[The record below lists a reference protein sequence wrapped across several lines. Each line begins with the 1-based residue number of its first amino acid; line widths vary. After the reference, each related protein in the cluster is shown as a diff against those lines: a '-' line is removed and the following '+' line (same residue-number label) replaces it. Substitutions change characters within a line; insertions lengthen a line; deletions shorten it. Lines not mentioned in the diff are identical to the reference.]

1 MTEFLVSRM
10 DYIYFCYGLS
20 FMLMA
25 VSCYAMGDK
34 DRGRLGWG
42 MLGLFGIAHGMNEWL
57 DLIAYSFGDD
67 SAFSQVR
74 LGVLIISF
82 LFLMEFGRA
91 GTLKLAGRGPGRW
104 LLLAL
109 AGAAALGASHGM
121 AGINAAARYMLGF
134 GGGVWASA
142 FLFMAASREKGQ
154 GGIWL
159 ASAAV
164 AIGLYAFA
172 TGLVVPQVQFFP
184 ASLVNN
190 NTFLLYTGVPI
201 QAVRCV
207 LAVVCALS
215 VTAYSRKRR
224 TMASY
229 ADRFVPRPAYII
241 RPMLI
246 VFALVAAGF
255 FLADVVGNADIKE
268 YVQNN
273 VKWVRTIAG
282 TLEPDLTEMLDEA
295 GPVEASAGFRHI
307 RNHLLEVRRD
317 NPDCIS
323 AYIRTMKDGGLAHVA
338 DGEEEGS
345 QSHHGYGYPLEGLG
359 KGETELYVG
368 SVTAR
373 YDSSDPGYPTVR
385 VMAPMSRYPKGGMVA
400 QLDMVF
406 NASSARRAAI
416 NDRFYAITI
425 TGTLCMLTIVGFI
438 AWVRTKES
446 VAQLAELRVASLAM
460 ENEKKLRNITSA
472 LGEGVIVTDKAC
484 LTVFMNPE
492 AERLLGYT
500 EAELAGKDA
509 HDAVHFQH
517 MDGTPTER
525 DKCPTMIS
533 IASGTRQATDDD
545 AFTRKDGS
553 IFPASLISAPIMVHG
568 VVTGA
573 VIAFRDISL
582 EKNAR
587 ESLARSESS
596 YRALSENL
604 PGIVYRLMLGAKNEM
619 IFFNDMSRQMTGYAP
634 DELEPG
640 GFCSIETLMVE
651 KDRGRVLNEVNLAIM
666 EDRTFQ
672 VEYRIRHRD
681 GGIRHFLER
690 GRPVR
695 GEDGTPICIDG
706 VILDISELKQAEE
719 ELIKYKFMVE
729 ESGEEMYLVDRE
741 GRFRYANRTAC
752 EHLGYT
758 CEELAGLGME
768 DVDPAFSGDKFR
780 AHFEEL
786 KTRDLP
792 VFETRHITRDGRT
805 VTKEVKAVHLKIGG
819 EEFIG
824 AIARDISERKELE
837 RQRADFFSM
846 VTHDIKSP
854 LTVIQAYAEI
864 MQTDMKG
871 ELTGEMTDIVAS
883 IRSSSRKLLGMVE
896 DFLAVSRLESGTG
909 TTKMSVMNT
918 AEVAYEAFMGTQPL
932 AEKKGI
938 EFTADI
944 SGAPE
949 PVMAD
954 RVLVSRAVGNLLQNA
969 INYTQAGGKV
979 RLAVYSVT
987 MDGVEYAAISVS
999 DTGPGIPPEEREKVF
1014 NKYYRS
1020 PGVAG
1025 TKGSGLGL
1033 AIVKAV
1039 ADAHGGRVV
1048 LDTKLG
1054 EGSTFTLLVPRKPA

>member
-1 MTEFLVSRM
+1 MTDFLVSRM

-34 DRGRLGWG
+34 DRARLGWG
-42 MLGLFGIAHGMNEWL
+42 ALGLFGIAHGMNEWL

-67 SAFSQVR
+67 VTFSQVR
-74 LGVLIISF
+74 LGVLIISY

-91 GTLKLAGRGPGRW
+91 GIRRLAGYGPRRR
-104 LLLAL
+104 LLLL
-109 AGAAALGASHGM
+109 FAAAATLGAFHGM
-121 AGINAAARYMLGF
+121 AGLNAASRYMLGF

-142 FLFMAASREKGQ
+142 FLFMAARRERGQ
-154 GGIWL
+154 GGVWL
-159 ASAAV
+159 ASAAS

-172 TGLVVPQVQFFP
+172 TGLVVPPAGFLP
-184 ASLVNN
+184 ASLLNN
-190 NTFLLYTGVPI
+190 NTFLQYTGVPI

-224 TMASY
+224 MIASE
-229 ADRFVPRPAYII
+229 ADRFVPRPAYVY

-246 VFALVAAGF
+246 ILALVAAGF
-255 FLADVVGNADIKE
+255 FLADVVGDADISE
-268 YVQNN
+268 YVQGNA
-273 VKWVRTIAG
+273 KWVRTIAG
-282 TLEPDLTEMLDEA
+282 TLEPDLTEMMDAA
-295 GPVEASAGFRHI
+295 GPVEESAGFRHI
-307 RNHLLEVRRD
+307 RNHLLQVRRD

-323 AYIRTMKDGGLAHVA
+323 ASIRMKQDGRLVHVA

-345 QSHHGYGYPLEGLG
+345 NSHRGYGYVLEGMDN
-359 KGETELYVG
+359 EEMEHYVG

-373 YDSSDPGYPTVR
+373 YDNSDPGCPTVR
-385 VMAPMSRYPKGGMVA
+385 VVAPMSRFPKGGMVA
-400 QLDMVF
+400 QLDMLF
-406 NASSARRAAI
+406 NASAARRAATS
-416 NDRFYAITI
+416 DRFYAITI

-446 VAQLAELRVASLAM
+446 VAQQAELRVASLAM

-472 LGEGVIVTDKAC
+472 LGEGVIVTDNAG

-517 MDGTPTER
+517 LDGTPTER
-525 DKCPTMIS
+525 DKCPTTVS
-533 IASGTRQATDDD
+533 IASGTRQTTDDD
-545 AFTRKDGS
+545 AYTRKDGS
-553 IFPASLISAPIMVHG
+553 IFPVSYISAPIMVHG

-573 VIAFRDISL
+573 VIAFRDITREL
-582 EKNAR
+582 EAR
-587 ESLARSESS
+587 ESVARSESS

-604 PGIVYRLMLGAKNEM
+604 PGIVYRLMLGEKNEM
-619 IFFNDMSRQMTGYAP
+619 LFFNDMSVPMTGYTP
-634 DELEPG
+634 DELVAG
-640 GFCSIETLMVE
+640 GFCSIENLMVE
-651 KDRGRVLNEVNLAIM
+651 KDCGRVLNEVNLAIM

-672 VEYRIRHRD
+672 VEYRIRHKD

-695 GEDGTPICIDG
+695 GEDGKPACIDG
-706 VILDISELKQAEE
+706 VILDITELKQAEQ

-729 ESGEEMYLVDRE
+729 ESGEEMYLVDQE

-758 CEELAGLGME
+758 REEVAGLRME

-819 EEFIG
+819 EEFVG
-824 AIARDISERKELE
+824 GIARDISERKELE

-846 VTHDIKSP
+846 VTHDLKSP

-871 ELTGEMTDIVAS
+871 SLTDEMTDIVAS

-909 TTKMSVMNT
+909 TAKLSIMNA
-918 AEVAYEAFMGTQPL
+918 AEVAYEAFMGAQPL

-938 EFTADI
+938 ELTADV
-944 SGAPE
+944 SGEPG

-954 RVLVSRAVGNLLQNA
+954 RVLVSRAVGNLVQNA
-969 INYTQAGGKV
+969 INYTPAGGKV
-979 RLAVYSVT
+979 KLAVYPVT
-987 MDGVEYAAISVS
+987 LDGVEYAAISVS
-999 DTGPGIPPEEREKVF
+999 DTGTGIPPGEREKIF

-1020 PGVAG
+1020 PSVAG

-1048 LDTKLG
+1048 LDTKPG
-1054 EGSTFTLLVPRKPA
+1054 EGSTFTLLVPMKPA